1 MLNDPLN
8 TIKRLNSNFFG
19 DEVQLNEELEI
30 AVLKKSDPD
39 GVCWVNLI
47 NGIYYLRY
55 CLDDLE
61 LLNKFIVE
69 DVTVFNRDYPM
80 LLELKLYE
88 HSFAQSSDLLFNSL
102 FQANF
107 LKQSHHVSYIKNYF
121 KKSGDSSSVI
131 RLNKD
136 HLEDICNLLPKINAD
151 RLSLTSALLHA
162 IFDNS
167 DYLIMAYYEGL
178 QILGYIILHSGGNLE
193 NIGFIR
199 DVYVDSDLDGIKRLF
214 VGSSIFNSALNM
226 FADYGFD
233 RAVFWNDKGNTD
245 TQELLEKY
253 GFKHYGSEVVAFA
266 RNSVSL

>member
-1 MLNDPLN
+1 MLIDSLN

-19 DEVQLNEELEI
+19 NEIQLNEELET
-30 AVLKKSDPD
+30 AVIKKSDD
-39 GVCWVNLI
+39 SGICWVNLI

-69 DVTVFNRDYPM
+69 DVADFNRDYPM
-80 LLELKLYE
+80 LLELKLNE
-88 HSFAQSSDLLFNSL
+88 HSLEKIRDLLFNNL
-102 FQANF
+102 FKAGF

-121 KKSGDSSSVI
+121 KKSGDSASVI

-136 HLEDICNLLPKINAD
+136 HLEDVCNLLPKINAD
-151 RLSLTSALLHA
+151 RLSLTNELLHA
-162 IFDNS
+162 IFENS
-167 DYLIMAYYEGL
+167 DYLILAYYEGS

-226 FADYGFD
+226 FADFGFD
-233 RAVFWNDKGNTD
+233 RAVFWNDKANTD

-253 GFKHYGSEVVAFA
+253 GFKYYGSEVVAFA
-266 RNSVSL
+266 RNSLLI